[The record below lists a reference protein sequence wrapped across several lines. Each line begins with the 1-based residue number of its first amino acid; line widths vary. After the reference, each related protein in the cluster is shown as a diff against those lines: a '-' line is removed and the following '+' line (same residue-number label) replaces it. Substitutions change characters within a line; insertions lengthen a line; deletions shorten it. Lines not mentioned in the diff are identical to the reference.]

1 MIVKEAEK
9 TRRHYADDVNIRPA
23 YAPNM
28 YSTYGLSVPTV
39 MAPSND
45 PNIPGQSGKWVGH
58 K

>member
-45 PNIPGQSGKWVGH
+45 PNIPGQSENG
-58 K
+58 